1 MRQLGVS
8 NASILGG
15 LSDVSSLKSELFI
28 RDAAGS
34 SSFRP
39 LQFAQDPNPNPNGTW
54 TWAGYDNII
63 NWDANHSSWFVFN
76 DTASVERGGW
86 AAAAQSSHGLYLYSH
101 FGNMEGIDAV
111 KVARIAPV
119 HNEELSVTAYNIS
132 LIGTTDRRNF
142 AVSHGVHFVA
152 TDALHLI
159 DQPGEYWIDRDKLL
173 LYYFPLPQ
181 AAGLSQSNGST
192 LFLSIWPSLIDSSI
206 KHPQPLV
213 QMQGVQWLSFVNV
226 TIAVSTQTLM
236 SADGVLGLTIDGCAF
251 HGAGASCVSITN
263 ANQTT
268 VRKSS
273 VSHCGG
279 EGIVLTGGNWNKFG
293 PSLFQGV
300 NVSAVENTISDWA
313 RWQRVPSVA
322 GICWS
327 GVGLSAVGNVLMD
340 SPEPAVSGNGN
351 AYCIFEDNLI
361 NNVNYEQSDMG
372 AFYHGSSAGG
382 YTFGWTQ
389 PGNVIRGNR
398 FSNIFFAE
406 QRPSERAWRFPTQA
420 IYMDDEQSAYT
431 IVNNSFR
438 NVDVA
443 VLIGG
448 GREHTV
454 ANNTFETCGTA
465 CIHIDNRGMNWAHE
479 LCGCQCAFNQCVPGC
494 HDSAAVGPGLA
505 ANFSAPDGSFRF
517 EQGMALLH
525 CAGTNNPAPPCST
538 NSELQWLKSVLKSE
552 AGGGACAP
560 ANNFFSKNQFPSNN
574 HQKGQPAWQF
584 CGDLHNPSIYDGTCR
599 AVNDSNPADLT
610 VWGSSAVGNTFAG
623 GAGTVE
629 LPVMPWPSL
638 DATSPVEFAQWLVN
652 WDIGYYDNSS
662 DLLSALNATDPDI
675 FEWDFGSEDNREHF
689 LTRRGVYVSS
699 HQSYEWCVVLVAS
712 FQHQLF
718 SLPLL
723 CHFFLLWCLLWF
735 VVAVL
740 AFCCASARC

>member
-1 MRQLGVS
+1 M
-8 NASILGG
+8 
-15 LSDVSSLKSELFI
+15 
-28 RDAAGS
+28 
-34 SSFRP
+34 
-39 LQFAQDPNPNPNGTW
+39 
-54 TWAGYDNII
+54 
-63 NWDANHSSWFVFN
+63 
-76 DTASVERGGW
+76 
-86 AAAAQSSHGLYLYSH
+86 
-101 FGNMEGIDAV
+101 
-111 KVARIAPV
+111 
-119 HNEELSVTAYNIS
+119 
-132 LIGTTDRRNF
+132 
-142 AVSHGVHFVA
+142 
-152 TDALHLI
+152 
-159 DQPGEYWIDRDKLL
+159 
-173 LYYFPLPQ
+173 
-181 AAGLSQSNGST
+181 
-192 LFLSIWPSLIDSSI
+192 
-206 KHPQPLV
+206 
-213 QMQGVQWLSFVNV
+213 
-226 TIAVSTQTLM
+226 
-236 SADGVLGLTIDGCAF
+236 
-251 HGAGASCVSITN
+251 
-263 ANQTT
+263 
-268 VRKSS
+268 
-273 VSHCGG
+273 
-279 EGIVLTGGNWNKFG
+279 
-293 PSLFQGV
+293 
-300 NVSAVENTISDWA
+300 
-313 RWQRVPSVA
+313 PSVA

-351 AYCIFEDNLI
+351 AYCLFEDNLI

-382 YTFGWTQ
+382 YIFGWTQ

-525 CAGTNNPAPPCST
+525 CAGTNTPAPPCST
-538 NSELQWLKSVLKSE
+538 NSELQWLKSVLKSA

-560 ANNFFSKNQFPSNN
+560 ANNFFSNNQFPSNN
-574 HQKGQPAWQF
+574 HQKNQPAWQF

-599 AVNDSNPADLT
+599 AVNDSNPADLN

-623 GAGTVE
+623 GAGAVE

-638 DATSPVEFAQWLVN
+638 DTTSPVEFAQWLVN

-712 FQHQLF
+712 FNTNSSLF
-718 SLPLL
+718 LFCVTFFLGGASFWVGCCCVCFLL
-723 CHFFLLWCLLWF
+723 CTCALP
-735 VVAVL
+735 VL
-740 AFCCASARC
+740 AHMLTPPFLHNLAYPIKGNKHLERLTSTISLTATFVTMALGSLKMETQKYCTLIVTT